1 MSTPRIGFLLSLVFV
16 LISFTSLRAEEKP
29 GALIVVGG
37 GGLPKSIT
45 ERFLELGGGKETRLV
60 VIPTASSKP
69 DSDEVLIS
77 RWKKRGAAEVTVL
90 HTTDR
95 EVANSEAFV
104 VPLKDATAVWI
115 GGGSQS
121 RLSDAYQGTA
131 VEKELIALVARG
143 GVVAGTSAGAAIQTK
158 VMIAHSNP
166 VPVIATGLDLLP
178 GAIVDQH
185 FLARNRMN
193 RLLNAVQQHPTL
205 VGIGIDE
212 ATAIEVHGQ
221 ECRVLGNS
229 FVVVVRSE
237 GAGKWPNIQ
246 SYNKGESFS
255 LAPESEESQ

>member
-1 MSTPRIGFLLSLVFV
+1 MSAPRSGCLLSLLFV
-16 LISFTSLRAEEKP
+16 LISFASLQADEKQ

-37 GGLPKSIT
+37 GGLPSSIND
-45 ERFLELGGGKETRLV
+45 RFLELGGGKETRLV

-69 DSDEVLIS
+69 DSDEEMIN
-77 RWKKRGAAEVTVL
+77 RWKKRGAAEVRVL
-90 HTTDR
+90 HTMDR
-95 EVANSEAFV
+95 DVANSEAFV
-104 VPLKDATAVWI
+104 APLKEATAVWI

-121 RLSDAYQGTA
+121 RLSEAYQGTA

-166 VPVIATGLDLLP
+166 IPVIKTGLDLLP

-193 RLLNAVQQHPTL
+193 RLLYAIQEYPKL
-205 VGIGIDE
+205 VGVGIDE
-212 ATAIEVHGQ
+212 ATAIEAHGE

-229 FVVVVRSE
+229 FVVVVRNQ
-237 GAGKWPNIQ
+237 GPGQWPNIRT
-246 SYNKGESFS
+246 YNKGESFS
-255 LAPESEESQ
+255 LAPESAEGN